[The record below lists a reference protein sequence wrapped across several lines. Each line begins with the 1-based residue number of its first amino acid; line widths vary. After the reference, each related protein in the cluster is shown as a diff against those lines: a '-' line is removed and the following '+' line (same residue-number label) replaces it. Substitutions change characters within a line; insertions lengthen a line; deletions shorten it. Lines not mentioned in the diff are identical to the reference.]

1 VIKRPE
7 RTASGVAKRFGLLA
21 LIATVLVALLG
32 FLAPTASAS
41 PTFHPQTRV
50 AAIEQPTGQLVAP
63 HSLVLAVQGRERAP
77 NYDRSATGSC
87 FAAEGETDLNLATEA
102 RTEHILQ
109 GDATGGGHLWPG
121 AAGKSA
127 FPESWSS
134 TRIMNTISDIATDPA
149 AWQNAVTQGGRTVLT
164 GSVDGVDVRVVVDT
178 QTGEIITGYPTNL
191 PRNP

>member
-1 VIKRPE
+1 MV
-7 RTASGVAKRFGLLA
+7 TAVVVAILCLLA
-21 LIATVLVALLG
+21 PSSSAAPLL
-32 FLAPTASAS
+32 P
-41 PTFHPQTRV
+41 PQTRV
-50 AAIEQPTGQLVAP
+50 AAIEHPASQLV
-63 HSLVLAVQGRERAP
+63 VLHDTVLPGGSRPRAP
-77 NYDRSATGSC
+77 SYDGSATGSSV
-87 FAAEGETDLNLATEA
+87 AAEGETDLNLATEA

>member
-1 VIKRPE
+1 MTGFFLSRRAILTMLVSVIVVAVFGCVTAT
-7 RTASGVAKRFGLLA
+7 TASV
-21 LIATVLVALLG
+21 
-32 FLAPTASAS
+32 APTIHG
-41 PTFHPQTRV
+41 PTRV
-50 AAIEQPTGQLVAP
+50 AAIANAPSRLVGL
-63 HSLVLAVQGRERAP
+63 HETVLPGGSRPRAP
-77 NYDRSATGSC
+77 SYDHPANGSSV
-87 FAAEGETDLNLATEA
+87 AAEDETDLNLATEA